1 MFVEIG
7 ALIQKSIGKSVLE
20 SLKDLEGVELITVES
35 GRSSDLFEERQFGA
49 FGEAA
54 ILTIIASS
62 NNKDTIF
69 DELYNACGLNEH
81 KQGLVFM
88 TTEFVKSSH
97 RQHRW

>member
-81 KQGLVFM
+81 KQGLVYM

-97 RQHRW
+97 